1 MPTPRAATAAVCP
14 GACRSGLAFRRVH
27 LLEHPRSVPIIPHL
41 KTRDAVEA
49 PSGLFGA
56 SGATVA
62 RASAALGGLSVAH
75 VAFDVPTSPSP
86 YALPAPPVL
95 ARAAFL
101 YDVSAGRVLY
111 AWNARASLPMASTTK
126 IMTALLAIR
135 SGELDD
141 WTTASYAAATIGQ
154 SSMYLQQGE
163 LLQLRDLL
171 YGLLLPSGND
181 AAIAI
186 AEHVGGSQAAFVDMM
201 NREAVSLGLWDT
213 HYANPYGLDAPWHY
227 TSARDL
233 ATLAIAA
240 MQYPL
245 FRQIVATRFY
255 DIPATAHNIEHSFY
269 NINQPLW
276 WYPGTIGVKPG
287 TTGNA
292 GRCAVEWVVH
302 GKRTLLLVVL
312 GDVNLV
318 TDVRNLLNWGFGDF
332 SHWYSPLQVPVVY
345 APEYF
350 GWDGPNLWIPTP
362 DGGRYYA
369 RSGHTVRPPMLAPY
383 LNAGGMVRYGAPTSE
398 AFVWHGVWAQRFA
411 GSWLFYNPRTHV
423 LAPSAGEAR

>member
-1 MPTPRAATAAVCP
+1 MAQIVDAGAEKRLNAAVE
-14 GACRSGLAFRRVH
+14 RRVAA
-27 LLEHPRSVPIIPHL
+27 PQAKVGTISVP
-41 KTRDAVEA
+41 
-49 PSGLFGA
+49 
-56 SGATVA
+56 
-62 RASAALGGLSVAH
+62 H
-75 VAFDVPTSPSP
+75 VAFYTPPSP
-86 YALPAPPVL
+86 APSALPAPPVL

-101 YDVSAGRVLY
+101 YDVTGGRVLY

-126 IMTALLAIR
+126 VMTALLAVR
-135 SGELDD
+135 SGELDE
-141 WTTASYAAATIGQ
+141 WATTSYAAATIGQ

-163 LLQLRDLL
+163 RLRLRDLL
-171 YGLLLPSGND
+171 YGMLLPSGND

-186 AEHVGGSQAAFVDMM
+186 AEHIGGSQAAFVAMM
-201 NREAVSLGLWDT
+201 NREAAALGLFDT

-233 ATLAIAA
+233 AVLAMTA
-240 MQYPL
+240 MRYPV
-245 FRQIVATRFY
+245 FRQVVSTRFY
-255 DIPATAHNIEHSFY
+255 AIPATAHNLAHSFY

-276 WYPGTIGVKPG
+276 WYPGTVGVKPG

-292 GRCAVEWVVH
+292 GRCAVEWVTH
-302 GKRTLLLVVL
+302 GQRTLVLVVL

-332 SHWYSPLQVPVVY
+332 SHWYSPLQAPVVY

-350 GWDGPNLWIPTP
+350 GWDGPGLWVPLP

-383 LNAGGMVRYGAPTSE
+383 LQAGGMVRYGAPLSE
-398 AFVWHGVWAQRFA
+398 AFLSGGVWAQRFA
-411 GSWLFYNPRTHV
+411 GSWLFYNPRTHRM
-423 LAPSAGEAR
+423 APYASEVR